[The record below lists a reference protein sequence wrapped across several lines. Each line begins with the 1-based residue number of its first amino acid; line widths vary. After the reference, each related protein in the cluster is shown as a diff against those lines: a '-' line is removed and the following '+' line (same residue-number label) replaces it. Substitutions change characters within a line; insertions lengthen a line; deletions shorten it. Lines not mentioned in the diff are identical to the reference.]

1 MKNKILLID
10 DDKSIHD
17 ILEAGLDQYQLY
29 HSYNGSESLKIL
41 SKESIDIILCDLV
54 LPDINGI
61 KLIKKIKSNYD
72 IPIIMITGF
81 ASIESAIEAIK
92 AGAYDYL
99 KKPFSIKEVN
109 NRLKKVLE
117 HEQLKNENIRLMS
130 ILSGTPEGLGIV
142 YTSEVMSNIIELIKK
157 IAPYNINVLILGES
171 GVGKELVANAIHKL
185 SNRSDN
191 QLIAINC
198 SGIPETLLE
207 SELFGYTKGAFT
219 GAIKD
224 KDGLIVKADNGTM
237 FFDEIGDASPEFQV
251 KILRILDSGTYT
263 PIGSTSIKNV
273 NIRLVS
279 ATNKDV
285 DKLLSQKTLREDL
298 YYRINGITINIPPLR
313 ERREDIG
320 ALAKHFLKLFS
331 NDQKEFS
338 RNALLYLIQ
347 QNWKGNVRELKNV
360 IQKVSILTKNKII
373 SVNDFKYFNKNISYQ
388 GIEYRDAK
396 CNFEMI
402 YFQTLYKQCNGKITE
417 MAKQSGLTRQ
427 NIYIKLNKF
436 NINM

>member
-1 MKNKILLID
+1 MKDKILLID

-17 ILEAGLDQYQLY
+17 ILEEGLNQYQLY
-29 HSYNGSESLKIL
+29 HSYSASESLKIL
-41 SKESIDIILCDLV
+41 SKERIDAILCDLI

-109 NRLKKVLE
+109 NILSKVLE
-117 HEQLKNENIRLMS
+117 HERLRNENIRLMS
-130 ILSGTPEGLGIV
+130 ILTGTPEGLGIV

-157 IAPYNINVLILGES
+157 ISPYNINVLILGES
-171 GVGKELVANAIHKL
+171 GVGKELAANAIHKL

-191 QLIAINC
+191 KFVAINC

-219 GAIKD
+219 GANKD
-224 KDGLIVKADNGTM
+224 KDGLIIKADNGTM

-263 PIGSTSIKNV
+263 PVGSTSIKKV
-273 NIRLVS
+273 DIRLVS

-285 DKLLSQKTLREDL
+285 DKLLSQKALREDL

-320 ALAKHFLKLFS
+320 VLAKHFLKLFS
-331 NDQKEFS
+331 NGQKEFS
-338 RNALLYLIQ
+338 KNALLYLIQ
-347 QNWKGNVRELKNV
+347 QDWKGNVRELKNV
-360 IQKVSILTKNKII
+360 IQKVSILTKNRIV
-373 SVNDFKYFNKNISYQ
+373 SANDFKYFKKNFSYQ
-388 GIEYRDAK
+388 GIIYKDAK
-396 CNFEMI
+396 YNFERI

-427 NIYIKLNKF
+427 NIYIKLNKL